1 MGIIRKDFNY
11 KLIKNFFTKKELEL
25 GRHYFHLLH
34 KRNIKDFDGTLEQSA
49 SNNADSVFYSDCFSD
64 AILVQKKKIME
75 KETGLS
81 LMPTYAFTRFYT
93 YNAEL
98 QKHVDRPA
106 CEISVSAMWDSDGTK
121 WPLYVDGN
129 PVDMKPGDAVIYLGC
144 ESEHW
149 RENFKGDFHLQ
160 TFLHYVDK
168 NGPNVEHA
176 YDGVKKPFR
185 LTKMYNPEI

>member
-11 KLIKNFFTKKELEL
+11 KLIKNFFTKKEIEL

-34 KRNIKDFDGTLEQSA
+34 KRNVNNFDAPLQQSS
-49 SNNADSVFYSDCFSD
+49 SNNGDSIFYYDEFSD
-64 AILVQKKKIME
+64 AILIQKKKIME

-81 LMPTYAFTRFYT
+81 LIPTYAFTRFYT

-98 QKHVDRPA
+98 VKHTDRPA

-144 ESEHW
+144 KSKHW
-149 RENFKGDFHLQ
+149 RENFEGDFHLQ

-168 NGPNVEHA
+168 NGPNIKHA
-176 YDGVKKPFR
+176 YDGFKKPLR
-185 LTKMYNPEI
+185 LTKMYSPEI

>member
-1 MGIIRKDFNY
+1 MGIIRKNFNY
-11 KLIKNFFTKKELEL
+11 KLIKNFFTKKEIEL

-34 KRNIKDFDGTLEQSA
+34 KRNVNNFDAPLEQSS
-49 SNNADSVFYSDCFSD
+49 SNNGDSVFYSDSFSD
-64 AILVQKKKIME
+64 AILIQKKKIME

-98 QKHVDRPA
+98 VKHTDRPA

-121 WPLYVDGN
+121 WPLYIDGN
-129 PVDMKPGDAVIYLGC
+129 PVDMKSGDAVIYLGC
-144 ESEHW
+144 ESKHW
-149 RENFKGDFHLQ
+149 RKNFEGDFHLQ

-168 NGPNVEHA
+168 NGPNIKHA
-176 YDGVKKPFR
+176 YDGFKKPLR
-185 LTKMYNPEI
+185 LTKMYSPEI